1 MSRIEIVDAFIT
13 TLNRE
18 RKLRIY
24 LPENHDSVRCPV
36 LYMHDGQNLFSDE
49 DAAYGESWGVKAAAD
64 AYYRQH
70 GKGLII
76 VGIDNGEIYRFDEY
90 SPWISNK
97 LKKYIPELGMDFAGG
112 EGDKYLDWLVRELI
126 PMINQKCRTNHT
138 NYLAGSSMGANITLY
153 AGIKYPGVFR
163 KLGCLSPAF
172 WFSLQEFARL
182 IKASA
187 LKDLEVYLD
196 IGTKESRMITNPEL
210 RHAKRIYRLLKK
222 KDCKAE
228 LLIEKGALH
237 RESAWKRRFPGFLS
251 WLLDE

>member
-1 MSRIEIVDAFIT
+1 M
-13 TLNRE
+13 
-18 RKLRIY
+18 
-24 LPENHDSVRCPV
+24 
-36 LYMHDGQNLFSDE
+36 
-49 DAAYGESWGVKAAAD
+49 KAAAD

-76 VGIDNGEIYRFDEY
+76 VGIDNEIYLDEY

-97 LKKYIPELGMDFAGG
+97 LKNTFGLGWILPV
-112 EGDKYLDWLVRELI
+112 EKGDKYLDWLVRELI
-126 PMINQKCRTNHT
+126 PDQSKYRTNHT